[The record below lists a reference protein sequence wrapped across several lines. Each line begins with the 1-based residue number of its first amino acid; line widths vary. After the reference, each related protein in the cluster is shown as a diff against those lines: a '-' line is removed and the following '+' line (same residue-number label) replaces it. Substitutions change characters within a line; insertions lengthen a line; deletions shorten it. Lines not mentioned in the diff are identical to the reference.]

1 MDLQKEKGPP
11 CVSADPSEGS
21 LLGGTDPFEIITH
34 REAKQSPPLQAVLD
48 DLTQDFE
55 AERHAL
61 TVEASWRHAAVL
73 LIRAADD
80 LCIRDLIGA
89 EANRRAARERFI
101 SGNNAFRRVQGGLT

>member
-1 MDLQKEKGPP
+1 VALQKEKGPP
-11 CVSADPSEGS
+11 CDSANPSEAS
-21 LLGGTDPFEIITH
+21 LLGGSDGFENTKP
-34 REAKQSPPLQAVLD
+34 AFSKQAPCLQAVLD
-48 DLTQDFE
+48 DMMQDFE